1 MKNMRESEEQ
11 ITVVKKRKSIERERK
26 ERIVIMMGLVNDD
39 EVIDSP
45 SK

>member
-26 ERIVIMMGLVNDD
+26 KRKNSNYDGLG
-39 EVIDSP
+39 
-45 SK
+45 